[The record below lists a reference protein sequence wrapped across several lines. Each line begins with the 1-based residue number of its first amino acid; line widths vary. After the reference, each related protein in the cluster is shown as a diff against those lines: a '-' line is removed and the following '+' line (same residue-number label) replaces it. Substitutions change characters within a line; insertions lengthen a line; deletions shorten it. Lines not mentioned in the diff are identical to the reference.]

1 MAEVCG
7 IDRVYRKVI
16 REVRRCIQPSVA
28 SAAVPLIY
36 MLGGQIT
43 RTSPRSCILNDG
55 IRFHNG
61 RTHLGEE
68 RETIWARWRD
78 HQDNRFYQDS
88 SNECRRYLWALVT
101 RAPAPPL
108 IGISIGLLISFLL
121 TALLKAQLLGV
132 TSTDV

>member
-1 MAEVCG
+1 MHPAICSERCG
-7 IDRVYRKVI
+7 TTHLYARWADHPD
-16 REVRRCIQPSVA
+16 E
-28 SAAVPLIY
+28 SALVHLEY
-36 MLGGQIT
+36 
-43 RTSPRSCILNDG
+43 G